1 MYHLSVWCSWHVVIL
16 KEEYFLTNRPDLTS
30 NLLSVLVISLLIAGS
45 LWVIEPF
52 LPAAIW
58 ATMIVVATWPIMI
71 MVQRHL
77 GGRRGPAMAVM
88 VLAMTVIIGLPL
100 AMAISTIIDN
110 AVNLANLARNLP
122 NYHLPAPPDWL
133 RGIPLVGDRLWNE
146 WQVISNTGAAS
157 LTDKIQPYASKIA
170 NWALS
175 QMNSVAMLFIHLL
188 LTLLLS
194 AIFYSRGEIAVAG
207 ISRFARRLAGPRG
220 EDAVQLAGQ
229 SIRAVAL
236 GIVFTAIAQSAL
248 GGFGLW
254 IAGVPYAGVLT
265 AIMLFFCIIQ
275 IGPGIP
281 LLGGVIWLFYQGDQ
295 TWGFILLVWA
305 ILVGLMDN
313 ILRPVLIRRGANL
326 PILLILVGVLG
337 GILTFGIIGLFIG
350 PVILAVTYTLT
361 NAWIADGEA
370 KEAELPPSRL

>member
-1 MYHLSVWCSWHVVIL
+1 MI
-16 KEEYFLTNRPDLTS
+16 KRPDLTS

-45 LWVIEPF
+45 LWVMEPF

-71 MVQRHL
+71 MVQRRL
-77 GGRRGPAMAVM
+77 GGRRGPAVAVM

-110 AVNLANLARNLP
+110 AVNVANLARNLP
-122 NYHLPAPPDWL
+122 NYHLPVPPDWL
-133 RGIPLVGDRLWNE
+133 RGIPLVGERLWNE
-146 WQVISNTGAAS
+146 WQTISNAGAAS
-157 LTDKIQPYASKIA
+157 LTDKIQPYASRIA

-188 LTLLLS
+188 LTLIVS
-194 AIFYSRGEIAVAG
+194 AIFYARGEIAVAG
-207 ISRFARRLAGPRG
+207 VSRFARRLAGPRG

-248 GGFGLW
+248 GGLGLW
-254 IAGVPYAGVLT
+254 IAGVPFAGVLT
-265 AIMLFFCIIQ
+265 AVMLFFCIIQ
-275 IGPGIP
+275 VGPGIP

-313 ILRPVLIRRGANL
+313 VLRPVLIRRGANL
-326 PILLILVGVLG
+326 PILLILIGVLG

-370 KEAELPPSRL
+370 KEAKFPPNGPLTIDQQRPSEPKINLSDSG

>member
-1 MYHLSVWCSWHVVIL
+1 M
-16 KEEYFLTNRPDLTS
+16 TNKPDLAS
-30 NLLSVLVISLLIAGS
+30 SLLRVLVVGLLIAGS
-45 LWVIEPF
+45 LWVIAPF

-71 MVQRHL
+71 TMQRRL
-77 GGRRGPAMAVM
+77 GGRRGPAVAVM

-100 AMAISTIIDN
+100 ALAISTIIDN
-110 AVNLANLARNLP
+110 AVNLANLARDLP

-133 RGIPLVGDRLWNE
+133 RGIPLVGERLWNE
-146 WQVISNTGAAS
+146 WQAISNAGATS
-157 LTDKIQPYASKIA
+157 LTEKIQPYARSIA

-175 QMNSVAMLFIHLL
+175 QMNSIALLFIHLL
-188 LTLLLS
+188 LTLVIS
-194 AIFYSRGEIAVAG
+194 AIFYARGEMAVAG
-207 ISRFARRLAGPRG
+207 ISRLATRLGGPRG
-220 EDAVQLAGQ
+220 EDAIQLAGQ

-254 IAGVPYAGVLT
+254 VAGVPFAGVLT
-265 AIMLFFCIIQ
+265 AVMLFFCIIQ
-275 IGPGIP
+275 VGPGIP

-295 TWGFILLVWA
+295 TWGFILLAWA

-313 ILRPVLIRRGANL
+313 ILRPILIRRGANL

-350 PVILAVTYTLT
+350 PVILAVTYTLM

-370 KEAELPPSRL
+370 KEAGLPPNNL

>member
-1 MYHLSVWCSWHVVIL
+1 MI
-16 KEEYFLTNRPDLTS
+16 KRPDLTS

-45 LWVIEPF
+45 LWVMEPF

-71 MVQRHL
+71 MVQRRL
-77 GGRRGPAMAVM
+77 GGRRGPAVAVM

-110 AVNLANLARNLP
+110 AVNVANLVKNLP
-122 NYHLPAPPDWL
+122 NYHLPVPPDWL
-133 RGIPLVGDRLWNE
+133 RGIPLVGERLWNE
-146 WQVISNTGAAS
+146 WQAISNAGAAS
-157 LTDKIQPYASKIA
+157 LTDKIQPYASRIA

-188 LTLLLS
+188 LTLIVS
-194 AIFYSRGEIAVAG
+194 AIFYARGEIAVAG
-207 ISRFARRLAGPRG
+207 VARFARRLAGPRG

-248 GGFGLW
+248 GGLGLW
-254 IAGVPYAGVLT
+254 TAGVPFAGVLT

-275 IGPGIP
+275 VGPGIP

-313 ILRPVLIRRGANL
+313 VLRPVLIRRGANL
-326 PILLILVGVLG
+326 PILLILIGVLG

-370 KEAELPPSRL
+370 KEAEAELPPSSL

>member
-1 MYHLSVWCSWHVVIL
+1 M
-16 KEEYFLTNRPDLTS
+16 TNRPDLTS

-370 KEAELPPSRL
+370 KETELPPSRL